1 MDAVVMMYIWIA
13 IICVAALIE
22 AFTLQMVSIWFVAG
36 GIVSLILYF
45 CGVGYEVQI
54 IVFIAVSI
62 ILLIALR
69 KLCLKF
75 LLKNTNEKTNVDAL
89 VGREARLLKDIDLG
103 QLGEIKLGD
112 VVWSATTK
120 DESPLASGTL
130 VKITQVQGNKL
141 IVEAVEQNKDEQ
153 IKQQEQVSSNADE
166 TETLKEKEIKPAENK
181 TQADKQSSTKTKS
194 KKQQKQD

>member
-153 IKQQEQVSSNADE
+153 LKQQEQVSSNADE
-166 TETLKEKEIKPAENK
+166 TETVKEKEVKPAENK
-181 TQADKQSSTKTKS
+181 TQTDKQSSTKTKS

>member
-89 VGREARLLKDIDLG
+89 IGKEARLLKDIELG

-112 VVWSATTK
+112 VVWSTTTK

-141 IVEAVEQNKDEQ
+141 IVEAVEQNKNEQ
-153 IKQQEQVSSNADE
+153 IKQQEQISSNADE
-166 TETLKEKEIKPAENK
+166 TETVKEKEVKPAENK
-181 TQADKQSSTKTKS
+181 AQTDKQSSTKTKS

>member
-45 CGVGYEVQI
+45 CGVGYEIQI

-153 IKQQEQVSSNADE
+153 LKQQEQVSSNADE
-166 TETLKEKEIKPAENK
+166 TETVKEKEVKPAENK
-181 TQADKQSSTKTKS
+181 AQTDKQSSTKTKS

>member
-141 IVEAVEQNKDEQ
+141 IVEAVEQNKNEQ
-153 IKQQEQVSSNADE
+153 IKQQEQVSSNANE

>member
-120 DESPLASGTL
+120 DESPLASDTL

-153 IKQQEQVSSNADE
+153 IKQQGQVLSVANE
-166 TETLKEKEIKPAENK
+166 TETVKEKEVKQAENK
-181 TQADKQSSTKTKS
+181 AQADKQSSTKTKS

>member
-89 VGREARLLKDIDLG
+89 VGREARLLKDIELG

-153 IKQQEQVSSNADE
+153 LKQQEQVSSNVDE
-166 TETLKEKEIKPAENK
+166 TETVKEKEVKPAENK
-181 TQADKQSSTKTKS
+181 AQTDKQSSTKTKS

>member
-45 CGVGYEVQI
+45 CGVGYEIQI

-153 IKQQEQVSSNADE
+153 IKQQGQVLSVANE
-166 TETLKEKEIKPAENK
+166 TETVKEKEVKQAENK
-181 TQADKQSSTKTKS
+181 AQADKQSSTKTKS

>member
-153 IKQQEQVSSNADE
+153 TKQQGQVLSVANEIE
-166 TETLKEKEIKPAENK
+166 TVKEKEVKQAENK
-181 TQADKQSSTKTKS
+181 AQADKQSSTKTKS

>member
-153 IKQQEQVSSNADE
+153 IKQQGQVLSVANE
-166 TETLKEKEIKPAENK
+166 TETVKEKEVKQAENK
-181 TQADKQSSTKTKS
+181 AQADKQSSTKTKS